1 MLEYFTYKRFKKNKA
16 EKEKEKREA
25 DKTPVKNEAE
35 ASGSSTKPSASPAAA
50 AVPAAAVDVLDKPE
64 PQQTP
69 LLHEEEQSFFER
81 LTSGHMS
88 LSELAGA
95 SDDEADRP
103 ALPPRVKTP
112 DLTWDS
118 DAESFVRG
126 GAAGP
131 TQGKGK
137 GKATAPDGPSTLNAT
152 KKNAAALGR
161 RISLM
166 VRRPKKD
173 AADAAAVH
181 PTNLAVPEPEAD
193 RETDDLAR
201 VLDNLN
207 LAAQNNRA
215 FSLGAESGELLQ
227 KFTLVLKDL
236 VNGVPTAVDDLKG
249 LLDDRDGALARN
261 FEKLPGSMKKL
272 VTQLPTKLTGSL
284 APELVAAAAKSQGV
298 AHDDASSAG
307 LKSTAK
313 DLLLPKNVAELVTK
327 PSAIVGMLKAIMNA
341 LKLRWP
347 AFIGTNVIWSVAL
360 LRT

>member
-1 MLEYFTYKRFKKNKA
+1 MLEYFTYKRFKKNKD
-16 EKEKEKREA
+16 EKEKGGK
-25 DKTPVKNEAE
+25 DKAPVKDEAE
-35 ASGSSTKPSASPAAA
+35 ASGSSTKPSAPAAA
-50 AVPAAAVDVLDKPE
+50 AATQVLDPPE

-69 LLHEEEQSFFER
+69 LLDDAEQSFFER
-81 LTSGHMS
+81 LTSGHVS
-88 LSELAGA
+88 LSELGGGG
-95 SDDEADRP
+95 DDEADRP
-103 ALPPRVKTP
+103 PLPPRVKTP
-112 DLTWDS
+112 DLNWDS
-118 DAESFVRG
+118 DADSFVRAPAPDKATAKG
-126 GAAGP
+126 KD
-131 TQGKGK
+131 KGK
-137 GKATAPDGPSTLNAT
+137 GKAADGPSTLDAT

-161 RISLM
+161 RISLI

-173 AADAAAVH
+173 VK

-193 RETDDLAR
+193 RETDDLTR

-207 LAAQNNRA
+207 LAAQDNRA
-215 FSLGAESGELLQ
+215 FSLGAESAELVQ

-261 FEKLPGSMKKL
+261 YEKLPGSMKKL

-298 AHDDASSAG
+298 EHEDSSSSG

-313 DLLLPKNVAELVTK
+313 ELLLPKNMAELVTK
-327 PSAIVGMLKAIMNA
+327 PSAIIGMLKAIMNA

-360 LRT
+360 LRK